1 MPEVTTSEEQTSNTQ
16 PITVEP
22 AAINKMS
29 PTLVSQTNK
38 TSSEQNI
45 PQNVRKLRGGG
56 GFREFCCCC
65 CI

>member
-29 PTLVSQTNK
+29 PTLVSQTNETNK

-56 GFREFCCCC
+56 VDHTLL
-65 CI
+65 

>member
-29 PTLVSQTNK
+29 PTLVSQTNEPNK

-56 GFREFCCCC
+56 
-65 CI
+65 

>member
-22 AAINKMS
+22 AAMNNMS
-29 PTLVSQTNK
+29 PNLVSQTNEPNK

-45 PQNVRKLRGGG
+45 PQNIRKLRGG
-56 GFREFCCCC
+56 
-65 CI
+65 